1 MATGYVRQSAADIVS
16 GEVVR
21 AAPLNN
27 EFNAIRDAFSTAS
40 GHNHDGTTGG
50 GAYISTVS
58 DSDNDTKVVADGT
71 TNSVQVSTAGTE
83 RMRVGSNGRVGIGR
97 TAGGATLDVQSSGST
112 IIRARGNSGAGEGAG
127 FYVTAPGSD
136 STMAAFGDRASAFGG
151 TPGQL
156 TSIYTFSTPLTFD
169 VGATE
174 RMRIDATG
182 ARAVSSFAVGDSSGN
197 LSGAMLNESDTSKS
211 VTFAADPGNVG
222 ASSFMRFNVDGAERM
237 RIDGSG
243 TFNFNGNILTNIASP
258 SSSADVVT
266 KGYVDSAVA
275 LGGSLTADVNLSGFK
290 ITNMGT
296 PTASADATTKSY
308 VDTADTNNRNLTY
321 YSLQVI

>member
-27 EFNAIRDAFSTAS
+27 EFNAIRDAFSAAS

-58 DSDNDTKVVADGT
+58 DSDNDTKVVTDGV
-71 TNSVQVSTAGTE
+71 TNSVQVTTAGTE
-83 RMRVGSNGRVGIGR
+83 RMRVNSSGNVGIGR
-97 TAGGATLDVQSSGST
+97 TPSYTLDVGGSMRSLVAGGGT
-112 IIRARGNSGAGEGAG
+112 LLLGDSQNTVAVRSIPGAGDSSLG
-127 FYVTAPGSD
+127 FYTQALSGN
-136 STMAAFGDRASAFGG
+136 A
-151 TPGQL
+151 
-156 TSIYTFSTPLTFD
+156 
-169 VGATE
+169 E
-174 RMRIDATG
+174 RMRIDA
-182 ARAVSSFAVGDSSGN
+182 S
-197 LSGAMLNESDTSKS
+197 
-211 VTFAADPGNVG
+211 GNVG
-222 ASSFMRFNVDGAERM
+222 VGITPSNRLHAGGITRISDATNSTAVTIDPVTTAGTTTITTQFGGSQLTLGTAGTERM

>member
-58 DSDNDTKVVADGT
+58 DSDNDTKVVADGA

-83 RMRVGSNGRVGIGR
+83 RMRVNSSGNVGIGTTSPAAKLEVR
-97 TAGGATLDVQSSGST
+97 DVNGT
-112 IIRARGNSGAGEGAG
+112 IIASNSATRYGFMQWENTIGALRFGTDGS
-127 FYVTAPGSD
+127 FPIRFDTAS
-136 STMAAFGDRASAFGG
+136 
-151 TPGQL
+151 
-156 TSIYTFSTPLTFD
+156 
-169 VGATE
+169 TE
-174 RMRIDATG
+174 RMRIDA
-182 ARAVSSFAVGDSSGN
+182 S
-197 LSGAMLNESDTSKS
+197 
-211 VTFAADPGNVG
+211 GNVG
-222 ASSFMRFNVDGAERM
+222 INTNSPGSTLDMRGPNGLGVRYIETATGNTNRIQFGTGAGFGYIDATAGIGSPSLVLQTASTERM

>member
-58 DSDNDTKVVADGT
+58 DSDNDTKVVADGA

-83 RMRVGSNGRVGIGR
+83 RMRVNSSGNVGIGR
-97 TAGGATLDVQSSGST
+97 TPSYTLDVGGSMRSLVSGGGTLLLGDSQNT
-112 IIRARGNSGAGEGAG
+112 VAVRSIPGAGDSGLG
-127 FYVTAPGSD
+127 FYTQAL
-136 STMAAFGDRASAFGG
+136 SAN
-151 TPGQL
+151 
-156 TSIYTFSTPLTFD
+156 
-169 VGATE
+169 AE
-174 RMRIDATG
+174 RMRIDASGRLAINTADASIGSGQMVVHHSANNGLVVNTG
-182 ARAVSSFAVGDSSGN
+182 G
-197 LSGAMLNESDTSKS
+197 
-211 VTFAADPGNVG
+211 G
-222 ASSFMRFNVDGAERM
+222 ASTLYLRNNVDATASKIMFMQGNGLTFTDQNNNERM